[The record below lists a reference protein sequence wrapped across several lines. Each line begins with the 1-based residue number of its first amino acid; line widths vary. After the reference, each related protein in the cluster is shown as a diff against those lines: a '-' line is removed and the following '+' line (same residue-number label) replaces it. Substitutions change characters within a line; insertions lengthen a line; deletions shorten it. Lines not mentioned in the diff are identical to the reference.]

1 MHDSVF
7 ISKQNMWGES
17 NMERSKERESV
28 CERQSVA
35 GNENSV
41 SNKIDNWQK

>member
-1 MHDSVF
+1 VGREQHT
-7 ISKQNMWGES
+7 GEI
-17 NMERSKERESV
+17 ERERV

-41 SNKIDNWQK
+41 SNKIDHWQKIFMADVGD